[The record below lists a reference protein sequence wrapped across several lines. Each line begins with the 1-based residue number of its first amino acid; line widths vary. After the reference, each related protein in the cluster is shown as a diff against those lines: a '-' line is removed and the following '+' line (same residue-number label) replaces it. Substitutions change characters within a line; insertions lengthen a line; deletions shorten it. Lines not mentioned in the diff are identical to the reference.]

1 MKQLLEGLLFET
13 LVMKYHSVIHSE
25 FHSQFQFHIAPCFK
39 AQSQHQQQGR
49 QTCWSCAE
57 SEKQK
62 AFDVESVP
70 IESLTHSYLEASSRA
85 SSSFAYCVLVCWVYC
100 MLEAKHRQ
108 DIETEAKEGAVGY
121 LATWH
126 ESFECGLSAL
136 FVFIGRCICQNQ
148 PDVHAVNSWSTAYW
162 LGMVWVYWACCLRQS
177 MELSS
182 CCLILSR
189 PCGWATTQRAMDKKI
204 GRFAWNIWLYRW
216 SRSNRKNQS
225 DAPHQKLKRFV
236 AGQQMCN
243 PRSDHLGSEW
253 AVLFGK
259 RFGFEVTH
267 EARRSHWVFVQA
279 SWPFFLRITLSLANK
294 PKEYRKC
301 REIKSFLL
309 FVSPYHVISFRPR
322 SVVEVSPRWGQQT
335 EGGHGGCKAR
345 SAGCA
350 MHSTLRIASISG
362 NLVSW

>member
-243 PRSDHLGSEW
+243 PGSDHLGSEW
-253 AVLFGK
+253 AVLLGK
-259 RFGFEVTH
+259 CLDLRLRMKPEDPIEFLCKHLG
-267 EARRSHWVFVQA
+267 
-279 SWPFFLRITLSLANK
+279 PFFWNHFEFS
-294 PKEYRKC
+294 
-301 REIKSFLL
+301 
-309 FVSPYHVISFRPR
+309 
-322 SVVEVSPRWGQQT
+322 
-335 EGGHGGCKAR
+335 
-345 SAGCA
+345 
-350 MHSTLRIASISG
+350 
-362 NLVSW
+362 